1 VLGVEVGEVEERV
14 IGIGVCVV
22 VWALEEQG
30 VRGGMEGGEVT
41 ARDKELAGP
50 CGDEVD
56 GAGVPARWTVPGS
69 REEVDGAGF
78 LGVDAVDTEDPA
90 ASSVSTRLMATESDD
105 VALHK

>member
-1 VLGVEVGEVEERV
+1 MLGVEVGEVEERV

-22 VWALEEQG
+22 VWALEELG

-41 ARDKELAGP
+41 ARDKELVGS

-56 GAGVPARWTVPGS
+56 GAGVPARWTVPPS
-69 REEVDGAGF
+69 
-78 LGVDAVDTEDPA
+78 DPA

>member
-1 VLGVEVGEVEERV
+1 MEERV

-22 VWALEEQG
+22 VWALEELG

-41 ARDKELAGP
+41 ARDKELAGT

-56 GAGVPARWTVPGS
+56 GAGVPARWTVPGA
-69 REEVDGAGF
+69 REVDGAGV
-78 LGVDAVDTEDPA
+78 LGVDGA

-105 VALHK
+105 VASHK